1 MTTLV
6 IAPDFLSHY
15 QPLAMIAGELRRSGE
30 RVIVATGPAMGALAA
45 RDGFEWRRLD
55 LAVGSNDGVATSA
68 THDRDDPRSL
78 DRFIASTEQGFVR
91 TLEFQ
96 AAKRARELLWDPVRV
111 GGEIRALLDD
121 VEADHVLIDQV
132 SLVSTLGLYAS
143 GRPFTT
149 VVPGH
154 PTQLPVGAE
163 LYGDAAAWPTT
174 LHPDAEEL
182 TALRATVR
190 GVNTGIT
197 EMFND
202 ALRRLSPSSVP
213 VDDAFAVH
221 GQQVAYHWESD
232 LHAPERRA
240 RLPGHVDLG
249 PLVRHEDLPAEY
261 HAVTGGAR
269 PLVIIAMGTFLVHRH
284 DVLSVAMRAAERIGA
299 RAVVSIGDH
308 DPLSFGPVPDD
319 WILAR
324 RIPQV
329 ALLQHADCIVSH
341 GGNGS
346 VQEGLVAGAGQLLL
360 PMSTDQ
366 MAVAADLERVGR
378 ATTADP
384 NRLDVD
390 DLSGRLSGLV
400 QGARRDPVPTCIDGL
415 LDRLA

>member
-30 RVIVATGPAMGALAA
+30 HVIVATGPAMGAVAA

-78 DRFIASTEQGFVR
+78 ERFIASTEQGFVQ
-91 TLEFQ
+91 TLAFQ
-96 AAKRARELLWDPVRV
+96 AAKRARELLWDPVRA
-111 GGEIRALLDD
+111 GGEIRSLLDD
-121 VEADHVLIDQV
+121 VDADHVLVDQV
-132 SLVSTLGLYAS
+132 SLVSTLGVLAS

-154 PTQLPVGAE
+154 PTQLPVGGE

-174 LHPDAEEL
+174 LDPDAAEL
-182 TALRATVR
+182 TALRSTVR
-190 GVNTGIT
+190 RVNTGIT

-202 ALRRLSPSSVP
+202 ALGQLSPSSAP

-232 LHAPERRA
+232 LHEPRRRE
-240 RLPGHVDLG
+240 RLPEHVDLG

-261 HAVTGGAR
+261 LPMASGDR
-269 PLVIIAMGTFLVHRH
+269 PLVIIALGTFLVHRH
-284 DVLSVAMRAAERIGA
+284 DVLSAAMRAAERIDA
-299 RAVVSIGDH
+299 RAAVSIGDH

-346 VQEGLVAGAGQLLL
+346 VQEGLAAGVGQLLL

-366 MAVAADLERVGR
+366 MAIAADLERAGR

-384 NRLDVD
+384 NRLGVD
-390 DLSGRLSGLV
+390 LLSERLSGLV
-400 QGARRDPVPTCIDGL
+400 SEGRRDPVPTCIDGL
-415 LDRLA
+415 LGRLA